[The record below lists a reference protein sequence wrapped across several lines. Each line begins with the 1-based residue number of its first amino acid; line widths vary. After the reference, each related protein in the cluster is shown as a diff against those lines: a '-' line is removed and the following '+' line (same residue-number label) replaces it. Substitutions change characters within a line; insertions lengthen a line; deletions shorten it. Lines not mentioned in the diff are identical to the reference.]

1 MCQKAKTCEY
11 QSIWGNRITI
21 PKTFIM
27 SFPPY
32 CVPKRRNTCKELY
45 EKKKRLPNTCIM
57 NVFDLVRYHKFQSA
71 CKAPDMGKEDIIAKN
86 VSYQFF
92 FFLFSFLR
100 TKTLKRME
108 NTLYGESEQH
118 DQKHVFRVFSCLV
131 FTKTPK
137 CLQNTLFGVTKGLY
151 QKRVI

>member
-1 MCQKAKTCEY
+1 MCQKAKTREY
-11 QSIWGNRITI
+11 QSLWGNRITI

-71 CKAPDMGKEDIIAKN
+71 CKAPDMGKEENIVKN
-86 VSYQFF
+86 VSYQCFF
-92 FFLFSFLR
+92 FSFLASYVP
-100 TKTLKRME
+100 KR
-108 NTLYGESEQH
+108 
-118 DQKHVFRVFSCLV
+118 
-131 FTKTPK
+131 
-137 CLQNTLFGVTKGLY
+137 
-151 QKRVI
+151 